1 MYKKVIALILSIA
14 IAAAILID
22 GHLLF
27 FKKSTTIAKT
37 TTKTTSNS
45 SSTTNSTTDSTMKDG
60 TYTGAS
66 TSTAWGD
73 VQVQMTVAN
82 GKITAIKVLK
92 HPTEGKSVQIN
103 AEALPIYKKETLAA
117 QSAKI
122 QQVSGATETY
132 KGFTGSLQSAITKA
146 EEAS

>member
-22 GHLLF
+22 GYLLF

-45 SSTTNSTTDSTMKDG
+45 SSTTNSTTDSTTKDG

-92 HPTEGKSVQIN
+92 HPTEEKPVQIN
-103 AEALPIYKKETLAA
+103 DEALPIYKKEALAA